1 MGNNNQKPRAH
12 ALDALRGYAIITMV
26 LSAMEAFSVLPR
38 WMYHAQ
44 VPPPDHVFDPT
55 IYGITWVDIIFP
67 FFLFSMGAAIP
78 LSLGRQHAKGES
90 IMKLTWKTVQRWVK
104 LTFFA
109 IFIIHA
115 FPFML
120 GYEQEWMRYA
130 MPIFFFILLCLM
142 FMPNP
147 FGLSPY
153 KARAITWSAYLVAVG
168 FMLLQPYAGGAPFRL
183 TDSDCIMLIL
193 ANVSLT
199 GSIIYLLTIG
209 HPLRRRALLP
219 FLVALV
225 MAAHTANSWPALLIH
240 TSWLPWLYLPAYQ
253 EYLLIII
260 PGTVAGEWIAQWL
273 EKMKANDTS
282 EGLVESV
289 QKKNEAVLEN
299 VNPLKGGGEAVL
311 ENGNPLKGGR
321 GAVLENGNKVK
332 NDEKA
337 VLENV
342 NPLKGGRGAV
352 LENGNGVKNDE
363 KVVLENG
370 NPLKGGGG
378 AVLENE
384 NKVRTRSE
392 EMKDKE
398 NSLALPVAFLSLA
411 LIVVNVVLLFGRHL
425 VANLV
430 ATMVLTALTAWLLR
444 SRREAGTTGVEA
456 AKQRSASKD
465 ASSQNAAKQEVS
477 NREASSQEAAER
489 EVSNREASSQE
500 AAKQEV
506 SSREASSQEASKQE
520 VYNHRSSS
528 ITASPTLHFWQRLSS
543 AGAYLLLLG
552 LCLESY
558 EGGIRKDDVTLSYLF
573 VTCGLAFYALLLLTV
588 VCDHWHVRW
597 LCAPL
602 EMVGKNPMV
611 AYVSASMVIIP
622 VLILTHI
629 YPYIDALSSQPLTG
643 FLKGVLLTTLCMALT
658 AWFTH
663 KRWFWKT

>member
-120 GYEQEWMRYA
+120 GYEQEWMCYA

-199 GSIIYLLTIG
+199 GSIIYLLTNG
-209 HPLRRRALLP
+209 HPLRRLALLP
-219 FLVALV
+219 FLVALF

-273 EKMKANDTS
+273 EKMKTNDTS
-282 EGLVESV
+282 KGLVDNY
-289 QKKNEAVLEN
+289 QKKNEAVLD
-299 VNPLKGGGEAVL
+299 
-311 ENGNPLKGGR
+311 NGNPLKGGR

-337 VLENV
+337 VLENG
-342 NPLKGGRGAV
+342 NPLKGVRGAV

-363 KVVLENG
+363 K
-370 NPLKGGGG
+370 

-392 EMKDKE
+392 EMKEKE
-398 NSLALPVAFLSLA
+398 NALALPVALLSLA

-456 AKQRSASKD
+456 AKQRAASRD
-465 ASSQNAAKQEVS
+465 ASSQNAAK
-477 NREASSQEAAER
+477 R
-489 EVSNREASSQE
+489 EVSNRDASSQE

-506 SSREASSQEASKQE
+506 
-520 VYNHRSSS
+520 YNQKCSS
-528 ITASPTLHFWQRLSS
+528 IQASPTLHFWQRLSS

-611 AYVSASMVIIP
+611 AYVSSSMVIIP
-622 VLILTHI
+622 VLILTQL

-643 FLKGVLLTTLCMALT
+643 FLKGVLLTALCMALT

>member
-209 HPLRRRALLP
+209 HPLRRLALLP
-219 FLVALV
+219 FLVALF
-225 MAAHTANSWPALLIH
+225 MAAHTANSWPAQLIH

-273 EKMKANDTS
+273 DKMKANDTS
-282 EGLVESV
+282 KGLVDNY
-289 QKKNEAVLEN
+289 QKKNEAVLES
-299 VNPLKGGGEAVL
+299 
-311 ENGNPLKGGR
+311 
-321 GAVLENGNKVK
+321 GNKVK
-332 NDEKA
+332 NDEKV
-337 VLENV
+337 VLENG
-342 NPLKGGRGAV
+342 NPLNGGRGAV

-363 KVVLENG
+363 KVVLEN
-370 NPLKGGGG
+370 
-378 AVLENE
+378 E

-392 EMKDKE
+392 EMKGKE
-398 NSLALPVAFLSLA
+398 NALALPVALLSLA

-456 AKQRSASKD
+456 AKQ
-465 ASSQNAAKQEVS
+465 ETS
-477 NREASSQEAAER
+477 NQ
-489 EVSNREASSQE
+489 
-500 AAKQEV
+500 
-506 SSREASSQEASKQE
+506 
-520 VYNHRSSS
+520 RSSS
-528 ITASPTLHFWQRLSS
+528 APASPTLHFWQRLSS

-622 VLILTHI
+622 VLILTQL

-643 FLKGVLLTTLCMALT
+643 FLKGVLLTALCMALT

>member
-153 KARAITWSAYLVAVG
+153 KARAITWSAYLIAVG

-209 HPLRRRALLP
+209 HPLRRLALLP
-219 FLVALV
+219 FLVALF

-282 EGLVESV
+282 KGLVDNY
-289 QKKNEAVLEN
+289 QKKN
-299 VNPLKGGGEAVL
+299 GAVL

-321 GAVLENGNKVK
+321 E
-332 NDEKA
+332 
-337 VLENV
+337 
-342 NPLKGGRGAV
+342 AV

-363 KVVLENG
+363 K
-370 NPLKGGGG
+370 

-398 NSLALPVAFLSLA
+398 NALALPVALLSLA
-411 LIVVNVVLLFGRHL
+411 LIVTNVVLLFGRHL
-425 VANLV
+425 VANLI
-430 ATMVLTALTAWLLR
+430 ATIVLTALTAWLLR
-444 SRREAGTTGVEA
+444 SRREAGSTGVEA
-456 AKQRSASKD
+456 ARQRAALKE

-477 NREASSQEAAER
+477 NRETSSQG
-489 EVSNREASSQE
+489 

-506 SSREASSQEASKQE
+506 SNQK
-520 VYNHRSSS
+520 SSS
-528 ITASPTLHFWQRLSS
+528 TQASPTLHFWQRLSS

-573 VTCGLAFYALLLLTV
+573 VTCGLAYYALLLLTV

-622 VLILTHI
+622 VLILTQL

-643 FLKGVLLTTLCMALT
+643 FLKGVLLTALCMALT

>member
-209 HPLRRRALLP
+209 HPLRRLALLP
-219 FLVALV
+219 FLVALF

-282 EGLVESV
+282 KGLVESY
-289 QKKNEAVLEN
+289 QKKNE
-299 VNPLKGGGEAVL
+299 
-311 ENGNPLKGGR
+311 
-321 GAVLENGNKVK
+321 AVLENGNKVK

-337 VLENV
+337 VLEKG
-342 NPLKGGRGAV
+342 NPLKGGREAV
-352 LENGNGVKNDE
+352 LENG
-363 KVVLENG
+363 
-370 NPLKGGGG
+370 
-378 AVLENE
+378 

-392 EMKDKE
+392 EMKEKE
-398 NSLALPVAFLSLA
+398 NALALPVALLSLA

-430 ATMVLTALTAWLLR
+430 ATMVLTVLTAWLLR

-456 AKQRSASKD
+456 AKQRAASRD
-465 ASSQNAAKQEVS
+465 
-477 NREASSQEAAER
+477 
-489 EVSNREASSQE
+489 ASSQE

-506 SSREASSQEASKQE
+506 
-520 VYNHRSSS
+520 YNQKSSS
-528 ITASPTLHFWQRLSS
+528 APASPTLHFWQRLSS

-643 FLKGVLLTTLCMALT
+643 FLKGVLLTALCMALT

>member
-209 HPLRRRALLP
+209 HHLRRLALLP
-219 FLVALV
+219 FLVALF
-225 MAAHTANSWPALLIH
+225 MAAHTANSWPTLLIH

-273 EKMKANDTS
+273 EKMKANDMS
-282 EGLVESV
+282 KGLVDNY
-289 QKKNEAVLEN
+289 QKKN
-299 VNPLKGGGEAVL
+299 EAVL

-337 VLENV
+337 VLEN
-342 NPLKGGRGAV
+342 
-352 LENGNGVKNDE
+352 ENM
-363 KVVLENG
+363 
-370 NPLKGGGG
+370 
-378 AVLENE
+378 
-384 NKVRTRSE
+384 VRTRSE

-398 NSLALPVAFLSLA
+398 NALALPVALLSLA

-430 ATMVLTALTAWLLR
+430 ATMVLTALTALLLR
-444 SRREAGTTGVEA
+444 SRREAGTTDVEA
-456 AKQRSASKD
+456 AKQRAASKD
-465 ASSQNAAKQEVS
+465 
-477 NREASSQEAAER
+477 
-489 EVSNREASSQE
+489 ASSQE

-506 SSREASSQEASKQE
+506 
-520 VYNHRSSS
+520 YNQKSSS
-528 ITASPTLHFWQRLSS
+528 APVSPTLHFWQRLSS

-597 LCAPL
+597 LCTPL

-611 AYVSASMVIIP
+611 AYVSSSMVIIP
-622 VLILTHI
+622 VLILTQL

-643 FLKGVLLTTLCMALT
+643 FLKGVLLTALCMALT

>member
-209 HPLRRRALLP
+209 HPLRRLALLP
-219 FLVALV
+219 FLVALF

-282 EGLVESV
+282 KGLVDNY

-299 VNPLKGGGEAVL
+299 VNL
-311 ENGNPLKGGR
+311 
-321 GAVLENGNKVK
+321 
-332 NDEKA
+332 
-337 VLENV
+337 
-342 NPLKGGRGAV
+342 LKGGRGAV

-363 KVVLENG
+363 K
-370 NPLKGGGG
+370 

-392 EMKDKE
+392 EMKEKE
-398 NSLALPVAFLSLA
+398 NALALPVALLSLA

-456 AKQRSASKD
+456 AKQ
-465 ASSQNAAKQEVS
+465 ETS
-477 NREASSQEAAER
+477 NQ
-489 EVSNREASSQE
+489 
-500 AAKQEV
+500 K
-506 SSREASSQEASKQE
+506 
-520 VYNHRSSS
+520 SSS
-528 ITASPTLHFWQRLSS
+528 TPASPTLHFWQRLSS

-622 VLILTHI
+622 VLILTQL
-629 YPYIDALSSQPLTG
+629 YPYIDALSSEPLTG
-643 FLKGVLLTTLCMALT
+643 FLKGVLLTALCMALT

>member
-209 HPLRRRALLP
+209 HPLRRLALLP
-219 FLVALV
+219 FLVALF

-273 EKMKANDTS
+273 ETMKANDKS
-282 EGLVESV
+282 KGLVDNY
-289 QKKNEAVLEN
+289 QKKS
-299 VNPLKGGGEAVL
+299 EAVL

-321 GAVLENGNKVK
+321 GAVLENGN
-332 NDEKA
+332 
-337 VLENV
+337 
-342 NPLKGGRGAV
+342 GA
-352 LENGNGVKNDE
+352 KNDE
-363 KVVLENG
+363 KV
-370 NPLKGGGG
+370 
-378 AVLENE
+378 VLENE

-398 NSLALPVAFLSLA
+398 NALALPVALLSLA

-444 SRREAGTTGVEA
+444 SRRKAGTTGVEA
-456 AKQRSASKD
+456 AKQRAASKD

-477 NREASSQEAAER
+477 NREASSQEAA
-489 EVSNREASSQE
+489 
-500 AAKQEV
+500 
-506 SSREASSQEASKQE
+506 KQE
-520 VYNHRSSS
+520 VYNQKSSS
-528 ITASPTLHFWQRLSS
+528 IQASPTLHFWQRLSS

-622 VLILTHI
+622 VLILTQL
-629 YPYIDALSSQPLTG
+629 YPYIDALSSEPLTG
-643 FLKGVLLTTLCMALT
+643 FLKGVLLTALCMALT

>member
-209 HPLRRRALLP
+209 HPLRRLALLP
-219 FLVALV
+219 FLIALF

-282 EGLVESV
+282 KGLVDNY
-289 QKKNEAVLEN
+289 QKKN
-299 VNPLKGGGEAVL
+299 GAVL

-321 GAVLENGNKVK
+321 E
-332 NDEKA
+332 
-337 VLENV
+337 
-342 NPLKGGRGAV
+342 AV

-363 KVVLENG
+363 K
-370 NPLKGGGG
+370 

-392 EMKDKE
+392 EMKEKE
-398 NSLALPVAFLSLA
+398 NALALPVALLSLA

-444 SRREAGTTGVEA
+444 SRRKAGTTGVEA
-456 AKQRSASKD
+456 AKQRAASRD
-465 ASSQNAAKQEVS
+465 ASSQNAAK
-477 NREASSQEAAER
+477 R

-506 SSREASSQEASKQE
+506 
-520 VYNHRSSS
+520 YNQKCSS
-528 ITASPTLHFWQRLSS
+528 IQASPTLHFWQRLSS

-602 EMVGKNPMV
+602 EMVGKSPMV

-622 VLILTHI
+622 VLILTQL
-629 YPYIDALSSQPLTG
+629 YPYIDALSSEPLTG
-643 FLKGVLLTTLCMALT
+643 FLKGVLLTALCMALT

>member
-183 TDSDCIMLIL
+183 ADSDCIMLIL

-209 HPLRRRALLP
+209 HPLRRLALLP
-219 FLVALV
+219 FLIALF
-225 MAAHTANSWPALLIH
+225 MAAHTANSWPAQLIH

-273 EKMKANDTS
+273 EKMKAKDTGK
-282 EGLVESV
+282 GLVENY
-289 QKKNEAVLEN
+289 QINEAV
-299 VNPLKGGGEAVL
+299 P
-311 ENGNPLKGGR
+311 ENGNQLKGGR
-321 GAVLENGNKVK
+321 E
-332 NDEKA
+332 
-337 VLENV
+337 
-342 NPLKGGRGAV
+342 AV
-352 LENGNGVKNDE
+352 LENGNGVKDVE
-363 KVVLENG
+363 KVVLENEIKDEEQEVLE
-370 NPLKGGGG
+370 NKEEKKGGRE

-384 NKVRTRSE
+384 NKVRTKSE
-392 EMKDKE
+392 EMKEKE
-398 NSLALPVAFLSLA
+398 NALALPVALLSLA
-411 LIVVNVVLLFGRHL
+411 LIVTNVVLLFGRHL
-425 VANLV
+425 VANLI
-430 ATMVLTALTAWLLR
+430 ATIVLTALTAWLLR
-444 SRREAGTTGVEA
+444 SRREAGSTSVEA
-456 AKQRSASKD
+456 ARQRAVLK
-465 ASSQNAAKQEVS
+465 
-477 NREASSQEAAER
+477 EASSQGAAKQ

-506 SSREASSQEASKQE
+506 SNREASSQGAAKQEVSNREASSQEAAKQE
-520 VYNHRSSS
+520 VSNQKSSS
-528 ITASPTLHFWQRLSS
+528 SPASPTLHFWQRLSS

-552 LCLESY
+552 LCLEAY

-629 YPYIDALSSQPLTG
+629 YPYIDALSSEPLTG
-643 FLKGVLLTTLCMALT
+643 FLKGVLLTALCMALT

>member
-183 TDSDCIMLIL
+183 ADSDCIMLIL

-209 HPLRRRALLP
+209 HPLRRLALLP
-219 FLVALV
+219 FLIALF
-225 MAAHTANSWPALLIH
+225 MAAHTANSWPAQLIH

-273 EKMKANDTS
+273 EKMKVKDT
-282 EGLVESV
+282 GKDLVENY
-289 QKKNEAVLEN
+289 QINEE
-299 VNPLKGGGEAVL
+299 VL

-321 GAVLENGNKVK
+321 EAVPENGK
-332 NDEKA
+332 
-337 VLENV
+337 
-342 NPLKGGRGAV
+342 
-352 LENGNGVKNDE
+352 GVKNDE
-363 KVVLENG
+363 K
-370 NPLKGGGG
+370 

-392 EMKDKE
+392 EMKEKE
-398 NSLALPVAFLSLA
+398 NALALPVALLSLA

-456 AKQRSASKD
+456 AKQ
-465 ASSQNAAKQEVS
+465 ETS
-477 NREASSQEAAER
+477 NQ
-489 EVSNREASSQE
+489 
-500 AAKQEV
+500 K
-506 SSREASSQEASKQE
+506 
-520 VYNHRSSS
+520 SSS
-528 ITASPTLHFWQRLSS
+528 TPASPTLHFWQRLSS

-611 AYVSASMVIIP
+611 AYVSSSMVIIP
-622 VLILTHI
+622 VLILTQL

-643 FLKGVLLTTLCMALT
+643 FLKGVLLTALCMALT

>member
-1 MGNNNQKPRAH
+1 MGNKNQKPRAH

-120 GYEQEWMRYA
+120 GYEQEWMCYA

-209 HPLRRRALLP
+209 HPLRRLALLP
-219 FLVALV
+219 FLVALF

-282 EGLVESV
+282 KGLVDNY
-289 QKKNEAVLEN
+289 QKKN
-299 VNPLKGGGEAVL
+299 EAVL

-321 GAVLENGNKVK
+321 EAVLENGNKVK

-337 VLENV
+337 VLEN
-342 NPLKGGRGAV
+342 
-352 LENGNGVKNDE
+352 
-363 KVVLENG
+363 
-370 NPLKGGGG
+370 
-378 AVLENE
+378 E

-392 EMKDKE
+392 EMKEKE
-398 NSLALPVAFLSLA
+398 NALALPVALLSLA

-444 SRREAGTTGVEA
+444 SRRKAGTTGVEA
-456 AKQRSASKD
+456 AKQRAASRD
-465 ASSQNAAKQEVS
+465 ASSQNAAK
-477 NREASSQEAAER
+477 R

-506 SSREASSQEASKQE
+506 
-520 VYNHRSSS
+520 YNQKCSS
-528 ITASPTLHFWQRLSS
+528 IQASPTLHFWQRLSS

-629 YPYIDALSSQPLTG
+629 YPYIDALSSEPLTG
-643 FLKGVLLTTLCMALT
+643 FLKGVLLTALCMALT

>member
-209 HPLRRRALLP
+209 HPLRRLALLP
-219 FLVALV
+219 FLIALF
-225 MAAHTANSWPALLIH
+225 MAAHTANSWPAQLIH

-273 EKMKANDTS
+273 EKMKAKDTGK
-282 EGLVESV
+282 GLVENY
-289 QKKNEAVLEN
+289 QINEAV
-299 VNPLKGGGEAVL
+299 P
-311 ENGNPLKGGR
+311 ENGNQLKGGR
-321 GAVLENGNKVK
+321 EAVLENGNKV
-332 NDEKA
+332 
-337 VLENV
+337 
-342 NPLKGGRGAV
+342 
-352 LENGNGVKNDE
+352 
-363 KVVLENG
+363 
-370 NPLKGGGG
+370 
-378 AVLENE
+378 
-384 NKVRTRSE
+384 RTRSE
-392 EMKDKE
+392 EVKDKE
-398 NSLALPVAFLSLA
+398 NALALPVALLSLA
-411 LIVVNVVLLFGRHL
+411 LIVTNVVLLFGRHL
-425 VANLV
+425 VANLI
-430 ATMVLTALTAWLLR
+430 ATIVLTALTAWLLR
-444 SRREAGTTGVEA
+444 SRREAGSTGVEA
-456 AKQRSASKD
+456 AKQRAASKE
-465 ASSQNAAKQEVS
+465 ASSQGAAKQEGSNREASSQEAAKQEVS
-477 NREASSQEAAER
+477 NREASSQEAAKQR
-489 EVSNREASSQE
+489 ISNREASSQE
-500 AAKQEV
+500 AAEQEV
-506 SSREASSQEASKQE
+506 SNQK
-520 VYNHRSSS
+520 SSS
-528 ITASPTLHFWQRLSS
+528 SPASPTLHFWQRLSS

-622 VLILTHI
+622 VLILTQL

-643 FLKGVLLTTLCMALT
+643 FLKGVLLTALCMALT

>member
-153 KARAITWSAYLVAVG
+153 KARTITWSAYLVAVG

-209 HPLRRRALLP
+209 HHLRRLALLP
-219 FLVALV
+219 FLVALF
-225 MAAHTANSWPALLIH
+225 MAAHTANSWPAQLIH

-282 EGLVESV
+282 KGLVDNY

-299 VNPLKGGGEAVL
+299 
-311 ENGNPLKGGR
+311 GNPLNGGR
-321 GAVLENGNKVK
+321 GAVLEN
-332 NDEKA
+332 E
-337 VLENV
+337 
-342 NPLKGGRGAV
+342 
-352 LENGNGVKNDE
+352 NGVKNDE
-363 KVVLENG
+363 KV
-370 NPLKGGGG
+370 
-378 AVLENE
+378 VLENE

-392 EMKDKE
+392 EMKEKE
-398 NSLALPVAFLSLA
+398 NALALPVALLSSA

-444 SRREAGTTGVEA
+444 SRRKAGTIGVEA
-456 AKQRSASKD
+456 AKQRAALKD

-477 NREASSQEAAER
+477 NQ
-489 EVSNREASSQE
+489 
-500 AAKQEV
+500 
-506 SSREASSQEASKQE
+506 
-520 VYNHRSSS
+520 RSSS
-528 ITASPTLHFWQRLSS
+528 IPASPTFHFWQRLSS

-643 FLKGVLLTTLCMALT
+643 FLKGVLLTALCMALT

>member
-209 HPLRRRALLP
+209 HPLRRLALLP
-219 FLVALV
+219 FLIALF

-282 EGLVESV
+282 KGLVDNY
-289 QKKNEAVLEN
+289 QKKN
-299 VNPLKGGGEAVL
+299 EAVL

-321 GAVLENGNKVK
+321 E
-332 NDEKA
+332 
-337 VLENV
+337 
-342 NPLKGGRGAV
+342 AV

-363 KVVLENG
+363 K
-370 NPLKGGGG
+370 

-392 EMKDKE
+392 EVKDKE
-398 NSLALPVAFLSLA
+398 NALAFPVALLSLA
-411 LIVVNVVLLFGRHL
+411 LIVTNVVLLFGRHL
-425 VANLV
+425 VANLI
-430 ATMVLTALTAWLLR
+430 ATIVLTALTAWLLR
-444 SRREAGTTGVEA
+444 SRREAGSTGVEA
-456 AKQRSASKD
+456 ARQRAVLKE
-465 ASSQNAAKQEVS
+465 ASSQNAAKQEAS
-477 NREASSQEAAER
+477 NREASSQG
-489 EVSNREASSQE
+489 

-506 SSREASSQEASKQE
+506 SNQK
-520 VYNHRSSS
+520 SSS
-528 ITASPTLHFWQRLSS
+528 TQASPTLHFWQRLSS

-622 VLILTHI
+622 VLILTQL

-643 FLKGVLLTTLCMALT
+643 FLKGVLLTALCMALT

>member
-209 HPLRRRALLP
+209 HPLRRLALLP
-219 FLVALV
+219 FLVALF

-253 EYLLIII
+253 VYLLIII

-282 EGLVESV
+282 KGLVESY

-299 VNPLKGGGEAVL
+299 G
-311 ENGNPLKGGR
+311 
-321 GAVLENGNKVK
+321 
-332 NDEKA
+332 
-337 VLENV
+337 

-363 KVVLENG
+363 KVVLEN
-370 NPLKGGGG
+370 
-378 AVLENE
+378 E

-392 EMKDKE
+392 EMKEKE
-398 NSLALPVAFLSLA
+398 NALALPVALLSLA

-477 NREASSQEAAER
+477 S
-489 EVSNREASSQE
+489 REASSQE

-622 VLILTHI
+622 VLILTQL

>member
-209 HPLRRRALLP
+209 HPLRRLALLP
-219 FLVALV
+219 FLVALF

-273 EKMKANDTS
+273 EKLKANDTS
-282 EGLVESV
+282 EGLVESY
-289 QKKNEAVLEN
+289 QKKNE
-299 VNPLKGGGEAVL
+299 
-311 ENGNPLKGGR
+311 
-321 GAVLENGNKVK
+321 
-332 NDEKA
+332 A

-363 KVVLENG
+363 KVVLEN
-370 NPLKGGGG
+370 
-378 AVLENE
+378 E

-398 NSLALPVAFLSLA
+398 NALALPVALLSLA
-411 LIVVNVVLLFGRHL
+411 LIIVNVVLLFGRHL

-456 AKQRSASKD
+456 AKQRAASRD
-465 ASSQNAAKQEVS
+465 ASSQNAAKHEVS

-489 EVSNREASSQE
+489 EVYSREASSQE

-506 SSREASSQEASKQE
+506 
-520 VYNHRSSS
+520 YNQKCSS
-528 ITASPTLHFWQRLSS
+528 IPASPTLHFWQRLSS

-643 FLKGVLLTTLCMALT
+643 FLKGVLLTALCMALT

>member
-120 GYEQEWMRYA
+120 GYEQEWMRFA

-209 HPLRRRALLP
+209 HPLRRLALLP
-219 FLVALV
+219 FLVALF

-282 EGLVESV
+282 KGLVESY
-289 QKKNEAVLEN
+289 QKKS
-299 VNPLKGGGEAVL
+299 EAVL
-311 ENGNPLKGGR
+311 ENGNPLNGGR
-321 GAVLENGNKVK
+321 E
-332 NDEKA
+332 
-337 VLENV
+337 
-342 NPLKGGRGAV
+342 AV

-363 KVVLENG
+363 K
-370 NPLKGGGG
+370 

-392 EMKDKE
+392 EMKEKE
-398 NSLALPVAFLSLA
+398 NALALPVALLSLA

-444 SRREAGTTGVEA
+444 SRRKAGTTGVEA
-456 AKQRSASKD
+456 AKQD
-465 ASSQNAAKQEVS
+465 TS
-477 NREASSQEAAER
+477 NQ
-489 EVSNREASSQE
+489 
-500 AAKQEV
+500 
-506 SSREASSQEASKQE
+506 
-520 VYNHRSSS
+520 RSSS
-528 ITASPTLHFWQRLSS
+528 TPASPTLHFWQRLSS

-629 YPYIDALSSQPLTG
+629 YPYIDALSSEPLTG
-643 FLKGVLLTTLCMALT
+643 FLKGVLLTALCMALT

>member
-209 HPLRRRALLP
+209 HPLRRLALLP
-219 FLVALV
+219 FLVALF

-253 EYLLIII
+253 VYLLIII

-282 EGLVESV
+282 EGLVESY

-299 VNPLKGGGEAVL
+299 VNPLKSR
-311 ENGNPLKGGR
+311 R

-342 NPLKGGRGAV
+342 NPLKGGR
-352 LENGNGVKNDE
+352 E
-363 KVVLENG
+363 
-370 NPLKGGGG
+370 

-398 NSLALPVAFLSLA
+398 NTLALPVALLSLA
-411 LIVVNVVLLFGRHL
+411 LIIVNVVLLFGRHL

-477 NREASSQEAAER
+477 NREASSQEAA
-489 EVSNREASSQE
+489 
-500 AAKQEV
+500 KQEV

-520 VYNHRSSS
+520 VYNREASLQEAAKQEVYNQKCSS
-528 ITASPTLHFWQRLSS
+528 IPASPTLHFWQRLSS

-573 VTCGLAFYALLLLTV
+573 VTCGLAFYALLLLTI

-643 FLKGVLLTTLCMALT
+643 FLKGVLLTALCMALT

>member
-209 HPLRRRALLP
+209 HPLRRLALLP
-219 FLVALV
+219 FLVALF

-253 EYLLIII
+253 VYLLIII

-282 EGLVESV
+282 KGLVESY

-299 VNPLKGGGEAVL
+299 G
-311 ENGNPLKGGR
+311 
-321 GAVLENGNKVK
+321 
-332 NDEKA
+332 
-337 VLENV
+337 

-363 KVVLENG
+363 KVVLED
-370 NPLKGGGG
+370 
-378 AVLENE
+378 E

-392 EMKDKE
+392 EMKEKE
-398 NSLALPVAFLSLA
+398 NALALPVALLSLA
-411 LIVVNVVLLFGRHL
+411 LIIVNVVLLFGRHL

-477 NREASSQEAAER
+477 NREASSQEAA
-489 EVSNREASSQE
+489 
-500 AAKQEV
+500 KQEV
-506 SSREASSQEASKQE
+506 SSREASLQEASKQE

-622 VLILTHI
+622 VLILTQL

-643 FLKGVLLTTLCMALT
+643 FLKGVLLTALCMALT

>member
-90 IMKLTWKTVQRWVK
+90 ITKLTWKTVQRWVK

-130 MPIFFFILLCLM
+130 MPISFFILLCLM

-209 HPLRRRALLP
+209 HPLRRLALLP
-219 FLVALV
+219 FLIALF
-225 MAAHTANSWPALLIH
+225 MAAHTANSWPAQLIH

-273 EKMKANDTS
+273 EKMKVKDT
-282 EGLVESV
+282 GKDLVDNY
-289 QKKNEAVLEN
+289 QKKSE
-299 VNPLKGGGEAVL
+299 
-311 ENGNPLKGGR
+311 
-321 GAVLENGNKVK
+321 
-332 NDEKA
+332 A

-363 KVVLENG
+363 KVVLEN
-370 NPLKGGGG
+370 
-378 AVLENE
+378 E

-398 NSLALPVAFLSLA
+398 NALALPVALLSLA

-425 VANLV
+425 VANLI
-430 ATMVLTALTAWLLR
+430 ATIVLTALTAWLLR
-444 SRREAGTTGVEA
+444 SRREAGSTGVEA
-456 AKQRSASKD
+456 ARQRAALKE

-477 NREASSQEAAER
+477 NREASSQG
-489 EVSNREASSQE
+489 

-506 SSREASSQEASKQE
+506 SNQK
-520 VYNHRSSS
+520 SSS
-528 ITASPTLHFWQRLSS
+528 TQASPTLHFWQRLSS

-622 VLILTHI
+622 VLILTQL
-629 YPYIDALSSQPLTG
+629 YPYIDALSSEPLTG
-643 FLKGVLLTTLCMALT
+643 FLKGVLLTALCMALT

>member
-90 IMKLTWKTVQRWVK
+90 IMKLTWKTVQRWVR

-209 HPLRRRALLP
+209 HPLRRLALLP
-219 FLVALV
+219 FLVALF

-282 EGLVESV
+282 KGLVESY
-289 QKKNEAVLEN
+289 QKKNE
-299 VNPLKGGGEAVL
+299 
-311 ENGNPLKGGR
+311 
-321 GAVLENGNKVK
+321 
-332 NDEKA
+332 A

-398 NSLALPVAFLSLA
+398 NALALPVAFLSLA

-465 ASSQNAAKQEVS
+465 ASSQNAAKQEV
-477 NREASSQEAAER
+477 
-489 EVSNREASSQE
+489 
-500 AAKQEV
+500 
-506 SSREASSQEASKQE
+506 
-520 VYNHRSSS
+520 YNQKCSS
-528 ITASPTLHFWQRLSS
+528 IPASPTLHFWQRLSS

>member
-209 HPLRRRALLP
+209 HPLRRLALLP
-219 FLVALV
+219 FLVALF

-273 EKMKANDTS
+273 ETMKANDTS
-282 EGLVESV
+282 KGLVDNY
-289 QKKNEAVLEN
+289 QKKNEAVLES
-299 VNPLKGGGEAVL
+299 
-311 ENGNPLKGGR
+311 GNS
-321 GAVLENGNKVK
+321 
-332 NDEKA
+332 
-337 VLENV
+337 
-342 NPLKGGRGAV
+342 LKGGRGAV

-363 KVVLENG
+363 KVVLED
-370 NPLKGGGG
+370 
-378 AVLENE
+378 E

-392 EMKDKE
+392 EMKEKE
-398 NSLALPVAFLSLA
+398 NALALPVALLSLA

-456 AKQRSASKD
+456 AKQRAASRD

-489 EVSNREASSQE
+489 EVSSREASSQE

-506 SSREASSQEASKQE
+506 SSREASSQE

-643 FLKGVLLTTLCMALT
+643 FLKGVLLTALCMALT

>member
-209 HPLRRRALLP
+209 HPLRRLALLP
-219 FLVALV
+219 FLVALF

-240 TSWLPWLYLPAYQ
+240 TSWLPWLYLPVYQ

-282 EGLVESV
+282 KGLVDNY
-289 QKKNEAVLEN
+289 QKKN
-299 VNPLKGGGEAVL
+299 EAVL
-311 ENGNPLKGGR
+311 ENGNPLKSSR
-321 GAVLENGNKVK
+321 GAVLENGNGVK
-332 NDEKA
+332 NDEKV

-363 KVVLENG
+363 KVVLEN
-370 NPLKGGGG
+370 
-378 AVLENE
+378 E

-398 NSLALPVAFLSLA
+398 NALALPVALLSLA
-411 LIVVNVVLLFGRHL
+411 LIIVNVVLLFGRHL

-456 AKQRSASKD
+456 AKQRAASKD

-489 EVSNREASSQE
+489 EVSSREASSQE

-506 SSREASSQEASKQE
+506 
-520 VYNHRSSS
+520 YNQKCSS
-528 ITASPTLHFWQRLSS
+528 IPASPTLHFWQRLSS

-643 FLKGVLLTTLCMALT
+643 FLKGVLLTALCMALT

>member
-209 HPLRRRALLP
+209 HPLRRLALLP
-219 FLVALV
+219 FLVALF

-282 EGLVESV
+282 KGLVDNY
-289 QKKNEAVLEN
+289 QKKNE
-299 VNPLKGGGEAVL
+299 
-311 ENGNPLKGGR
+311 
-321 GAVLENGNKVK
+321 
-332 NDEKA
+332 A

-363 KVVLENG
+363 KVVLEN
-370 NPLKGGGG
+370 
-378 AVLENE
+378 E

-392 EMKDKE
+392 EMKEKE
-398 NSLALPVAFLSLA
+398 NALALPVALLSLA
-411 LIVVNVVLLFGRHL
+411 LIIVNVVLLFGRHL

-456 AKQRSASKD
+456 AKQRAASRD
-465 ASSQNAAKQEVS
+465 ASSQN
-477 NREASSQEAAER
+477 
-489 EVSNREASSQE
+489 

-506 SSREASSQEASKQE
+506 SSREASSQEAAKQEVYNREASSQEAAKQE

-643 FLKGVLLTTLCMALT
+643 FLKGVLLTALCMALT

>member
-55 IYGITWVDIIFP
+55 IYGITWVDVIFP

-153 KARAITWSAYLVAVG
+153 KARAITWSAYIVAVG

-209 HPLRRRALLP
+209 HPLRRLALLP
-219 FLVALV
+219 FLVALF

-282 EGLVESV
+282 EGLVESY
-289 QKKNEAVLEN
+289 QKKN
-299 VNPLKGGGEAVL
+299 EAVL
-311 ENGNPLKGGR
+311 ENGNPLKSSR

-332 NDEKA
+332 NDEKV
-337 VLENV
+337 VLENG

-363 KVVLENG
+363 KVVLEN
-370 NPLKGGGG
+370 
-378 AVLENE
+378 E

-398 NSLALPVAFLSLA
+398 NALALPVAFLSLA

-456 AKQRSASKD
+456 AKQRAASKD

-506 SSREASSQEASKQE
+506 SSREASSQE
-520 VYNHRSSS
+520 VYNQKTSS
-528 ITASPTLHFWQRLSS
+528 IPASPTLHFWQRLSS

-552 LCLESY
+552 LCLESF

-643 FLKGVLLTTLCMALT
+643 FLKGVLLTALCMALT

>member
-209 HPLRRRALLP
+209 HPLRRLALLP
-219 FLVALV
+219 FLVALF

-253 EYLLIII
+253 VYLLIII

-282 EGLVESV
+282 KGLVDNY

-299 VNPLKGGGEAVL
+299 G
-311 ENGNPLKGGR
+311 
-321 GAVLENGNKVK
+321 
-332 NDEKA
+332 
-337 VLENV
+337 

-363 KVVLENG
+363 KVVLEN
-370 NPLKGGGG
+370 
-378 AVLENE
+378 E

-398 NSLALPVAFLSLA
+398 NALALPVAFLSLA

-477 NREASSQEAAER
+477 NREASSQEAAKQEVSSR
-489 EVSNREASSQE
+489 EASLQEASKQEVSNREASSQE

-506 SSREASSQEASKQE
+506 YNREASSQEAAKQE
-520 VYNHRSSS
+520 VYNQKCSS
-528 ITASPTLHFWQRLSS
+528 IPASPTLHFWQRLSS

-622 VLILTHI
+622 VLILTQL

>member
-209 HPLRRRALLP
+209 HPLRRMALLP
-219 FLVALV
+219 FLVALF

-253 EYLLIII
+253 VYLLIII

-282 EGLVESV
+282 KGLVDNY
-289 QKKNEAVLEN
+289 QKKS
-299 VNPLKGGGEAVL
+299 EAVL
-311 ENGNPLKGGR
+311 ENGNLLKGGR
-321 GAVLENGNKVK
+321 E
-332 NDEKA
+332 
-337 VLENV
+337 
-342 NPLKGGRGAV
+342 AV

-363 KVVLENG
+363 KVVLED
-370 NPLKGGGG
+370 
-378 AVLENE
+378 E

-392 EMKDKE
+392 EMKEKE
-398 NSLALPVAFLSLA
+398 NALALPVALLSLA

-456 AKQRSASKD
+456 AKQRAASRD

-489 EVSNREASSQE
+489 EVSSREASSQE

-506 SSREASSQEASKQE
+506 
-520 VYNHRSSS
+520 YNQKTSS
-528 ITASPTLHFWQRLSS
+528 IPASPTLHFWQRLSS

-622 VLILTHI
+622 VLILTQL

>member
-183 TDSDCIMLIL
+183 IDSDCIMLIL

-209 HPLRRRALLP
+209 HPLRRLALLP
-219 FLVALV
+219 FLVALF

-282 EGLVESV
+282 KGLVDNY
-289 QKKNEAVLEN
+289 QKKS
-299 VNPLKGGGEAVL
+299 EAVL
-311 ENGNPLKGGR
+311 ENGNL
-321 GAVLENGNKVK
+321 
-332 NDEKA
+332 
-337 VLENV
+337 
-342 NPLKGGRGAV
+342 LKGGRGAV

-363 KVVLENG
+363 KVVLED
-370 NPLKGGGG
+370 
-378 AVLENE
+378 E

-392 EMKDKE
+392 EMKEKE
-398 NSLALPVAFLSLA
+398 NALALPVALLSLA

-456 AKQRSASKD
+456 AKQRATLKD
-465 ASSQNAAKQEVS
+465 ASSQNAAK
-477 NREASSQEAAER
+477 R
-489 EVSNREASSQE
+489 EVYNREASSQE

-506 SSREASSQEASKQE
+506 SNREASSQEASKQE

-643 FLKGVLLTTLCMALT
+643 FLKGVLLTALCMALT

>member
-153 KARAITWSAYLVAVG
+153 KARTITWSAYLVAVG

-209 HPLRRRALLP
+209 HPLRRLALLP
-219 FLVALV
+219 FLVALF
-225 MAAHTANSWPALLIH
+225 MAAHTANSWPAQLIH

-282 EGLVESV
+282 KGLVDNY
-289 QKKNEAVLEN
+289 QKKNEAVLD
-299 VNPLKGGGEAVL
+299 
-311 ENGNPLKGGR
+311 NGNPLKGGR

-337 VLENV
+337 VLEKG
-342 NPLKGGRGAV
+342 NPLKGGREAV
-352 LENGNGVKNDE
+352 LENVNKVKNDE
-363 KVVLENG
+363 KV
-370 NPLKGGGG
+370 
-378 AVLENE
+378 VLENE

-398 NSLALPVAFLSLA
+398 NALALPVALLSLA

-456 AKQRSASKD
+456 AKQ
-465 ASSQNAAKQEVS
+465 EIS
-477 NREASSQEAAER
+477 NQ
-489 EVSNREASSQE
+489 
-500 AAKQEV
+500 K
-506 SSREASSQEASKQE
+506 
-520 VYNHRSSS
+520 SSS
-528 ITASPTLHFWQRLSS
+528 APASPTLHFWQRLSS

-643 FLKGVLLTTLCMALT
+643 FLKGVLLTALCMALT

>member
-90 IMKLTWKTVQRWVK
+90 MMKLTWKTVQRWVK

-209 HPLRRRALLP
+209 HPLRRLALLP
-219 FLVALV
+219 FLVALF

-282 EGLVESV
+282 KGLVDNY
-289 QKKNEAVLEN
+289 QKKS
-299 VNPLKGGGEAVL
+299 EAVL
-311 ENGNPLKGGR
+311 ENGNLLKGGR
-321 GAVLENGNKVK
+321 EAVLENWNK
-332 NDEKA
+332 
-337 VLENV
+337 
-342 NPLKGGRGAV
+342 
-352 LENGNGVKNDE
+352 VKNDE
-363 KVVLENG
+363 KVVLES
-370 NPLKGGGG
+370 
-378 AVLENE
+378 E

-398 NSLALPVAFLSLA
+398 NALALPVAFLSLA
-411 LIVVNVVLLFGRHL
+411 LIIVNVVLLFGRHL

-456 AKQRSASKD
+456 AKQRATLKD
-465 ASSQNAAKQEVS
+465 ASSQNAAK
-477 NREASSQEAAER
+477 R
-489 EVSNREASSQE
+489 EVYN
-500 AAKQEV
+500 
-506 SSREASSQEASKQE
+506 REASSQEASKQE
-520 VYNHRSSS
+520 VYNQKTSS
-528 ITASPTLHFWQRLSS
+528 IPASPTLHFWQRLSS

-643 FLKGVLLTTLCMALT
+643 FLKGVLLTALCMALT

>member
-209 HPLRRRALLP
+209 HPLRRLALLP
-219 FLVALV
+219 FLIALF

-282 EGLVESV
+282 KGLVDNY
-289 QKKNEAVLEN
+289 QKKN
-299 VNPLKGGGEAVL
+299 EAVL

-321 GAVLENGNKVK
+321 E
-332 NDEKA
+332 
-337 VLENV
+337 
-342 NPLKGGRGAV
+342 AV

-363 KVVLENG
+363 K
-370 NPLKGGGG
+370 

-392 EMKDKE
+392 EMKEKE
-398 NSLALPVAFLSLA
+398 NALALPVALLSLA

-444 SRREAGTTGVEA
+444 SRRKAGTTGVEA
-456 AKQRSASKD
+456 AKQ
-465 ASSQNAAKQEVS
+465 ETS
-477 NREASSQEAAER
+477 NQ
-489 EVSNREASSQE
+489 
-500 AAKQEV
+500 
-506 SSREASSQEASKQE
+506 
-520 VYNHRSSS
+520 RSSS
-528 ITASPTLHFWQRLSS
+528 APASPTLHFWQRLSS

-643 FLKGVLLTTLCMALT
+643 FLKGVLLTALCMALT

>member
-90 IMKLTWKTVQRWVK
+90 ITKLTWKTVQRWVK

-209 HPLRRRALLP
+209 HPLRRLALLP
-219 FLVALV
+219 FLIALF
-225 MAAHTANSWPALLIH
+225 MAAHTANSWPAQLIH

-273 EKMKANDTS
+273 EKMKVKDTGK
-282 EGLVESV
+282 GLVEKY
-289 QKKNEAVLEN
+289 QINEE
-299 VNPLKGGGEAVL
+299 VL

-321 GAVLENGNKVK
+321 EAVLENGK
-332 NDEKA
+332 
-337 VLENV
+337 
-342 NPLKGGRGAV
+342 
-352 LENGNGVKNDE
+352 GVKDVE
-363 KVVLENG
+363 KVVLENEIKDEEQKVLE
-370 NPLKGGGG
+370 NNEEKKGGRE
-378 AVLENE
+378 AVLENG

-392 EMKDKE
+392 EMKEKE
-398 NSLALPVAFLSLA
+398 NALALPVALLSLA
-411 LIVVNVVLLFGRHL
+411 LIVTNVVLLFGRHL
-425 VANLV
+425 VANLI
-430 ATMVLTALTAWLLR
+430 ATIVLTALTAWLLR
-444 SRREAGTTGVEA
+444 SRREAGSTGVEA
-456 AKQRSASKD
+456 ARQRAALKE

-477 NREASSQEAAER
+477 NREASSQEAA
-489 EVSNREASSQE
+489 
-500 AAKQEV
+500 
-506 SSREASSQEASKQE
+506 KQE
-520 VYNHRSSS
+520 VYNQKSSS
-528 ITASPTLHFWQRLSS
+528 TPASPTLHFWQRLSS

-622 VLILTHI
+622 VLILTQL

-643 FLKGVLLTTLCMALT
+643 FLKGVLLTALCMALT

>member
-209 HPLRRRALLP
+209 HPLRRLALLP
-219 FLVALV
+219 FLVALF
-225 MAAHTANSWPALLIH
+225 MAAHTANSWPAQLIH

-282 EGLVESV
+282 KGLVDNY

-299 VNPLKGGGEAVL
+299 VNL
-311 ENGNPLKGGR
+311 
-321 GAVLENGNKVK
+321 
-332 NDEKA
+332 
-337 VLENV
+337 
-342 NPLKGGRGAV
+342 LKGGRGAV

-363 KVVLENG
+363 K
-370 NPLKGGGG
+370 
-378 AVLENE
+378 AVLESE

-392 EMKDKE
+392 EMKEKE
-398 NSLALPVAFLSLA
+398 NALALPVALLSLA

-430 ATMVLTALTAWLLR
+430 ATVVLTALTAWLLR
-444 SRREAGTTGVEA
+444 SRRKAGTPGVEA
-456 AKQRSASKD
+456 AKQRVASKD

-477 NREASSQEAAER
+477 S
-489 EVSNREASSQE
+489 REASSQE

-506 SSREASSQEASKQE
+506 SNQKTSS
-520 VYNHRSSS
+520 VP
-528 ITASPTLHFWQRLSS
+528 ASPTLHFWQRLSS

-622 VLILTHI
+622 VLILTQL

-643 FLKGVLLTTLCMALT
+643 FLKGVLLTALCMALT

>member
-209 HPLRRRALLP
+209 HPLRRLALLP
-219 FLVALV
+219 FLVALF

-282 EGLVESV
+282 KGLVDNY
-289 QKKNEAVLEN
+289 QKKSEAVLEN
-299 VNPLKGGGEAVL
+299 VNPLKSR
-311 ENGNPLKGGR
+311 R
-321 GAVLENGNKVK
+321 GAVLENGDKVK

-342 NPLKGGRGAV
+342 NLLKGGR
-352 LENGNGVKNDE
+352 E
-363 KVVLENG
+363 
-370 NPLKGGGG
+370 

-398 NSLALPVAFLSLA
+398 NALALPVAFLSLA

-477 NREASSQEAAER
+477 TREASLQEASKQ

-500 AAKQEV
+500 AAQ
-506 SSREASSQEASKQE
+506 QE
-520 VYNHRSSS
+520 VYNQKSSS
-528 ITASPTLHFWQRLSS
+528 IPASPTLHFWQRLSS

-622 VLILTHI
+622 VLILTQL

>member
-90 IMKLTWKTVQRWVK
+90 ITKLTWKTVQRWVK

-130 MPIFFFILLCLM
+130 MPVFFFILLCLM

-183 TDSDCIMLIL
+183 ADSDCIMLIL

-209 HPLRRRALLP
+209 HPLRRLALLP
-219 FLVALV
+219 FLIALF
-225 MAAHTANSWPALLIH
+225 MAAHTANSWPAQLIH

-273 EKMKANDTS
+273 EKMKVKDT
-282 EGLVESV
+282 GKDLVENY
-289 QKKNEAVLEN
+289 QINEE
-299 VNPLKGGGEAVL
+299 VL

-321 GAVLENGNKVK
+321 EAVPENGK
-332 NDEKA
+332 
-337 VLENV
+337 
-342 NPLKGGRGAV
+342 
-352 LENGNGVKNDE
+352 GVKDVE
-363 KVVLENG
+363 KVVLENEIKDEEQEVLE
-370 NPLKGGGG
+370 NNEEKKGGRE
-378 AVLENE
+378 AVLENG

-392 EMKDKE
+392 EMKEKE
-398 NSLALPVAFLSLA
+398 NALALPVALLSLA
-411 LIVVNVVLLFGRHL
+411 LIVTNVVLLFGRHL
-425 VANLV
+425 VANLI
-430 ATMVLTALTAWLLR
+430 ATIVLTALTAWLLR
-444 SRREAGTTGVEA
+444 SRREAGSTGVEA
-456 AKQRSASKD
+456 ARQRAALKE

-477 NREASSQEAAER
+477 DRETSSQG
-489 EVSNREASSQE
+489 

-506 SSREASSQEASKQE
+506 SNQK
-520 VYNHRSSS
+520 SSS
-528 ITASPTLHFWQRLSS
+528 TQASPTLHFWQRLSS

-629 YPYIDALSSQPLTG
+629 YPYIDALSSEPLTG
-643 FLKGVLLTTLCMALT
+643 FLKGVLLTALCMALT

>member
-90 IMKLTWKTVQRWVK
+90 IMKLAWKTVQRWVK

-209 HPLRRRALLP
+209 HPLRRLALLP
-219 FLVALV
+219 FLVALF

-282 EGLVESV
+282 KGLVDNY
-289 QKKNEAVLEN
+289 QKKSEAVLD
-299 VNPLKGGGEAVL
+299 
-311 ENGNPLKGGR
+311 NGNPLKGGR

-337 VLENV
+337 VLENG
-342 NPLKGGRGAV
+342 NLLKGGRGAV

-363 KVVLENG
+363 KVVLEN
-370 NPLKGGGG
+370 
-378 AVLENE
+378 E

-398 NSLALPVAFLSLA
+398 NALALPMALLSLA

-444 SRREAGTTGVEA
+444 SRREAGTPGVEA
-456 AKQRSASKD
+456 AKQRVASKD

-477 NREASSQEAAER
+477 S
-489 EVSNREASSQE
+489 REASSQE

-506 SSREASSQEASKQE
+506 
-520 VYNHRSSS
+520 YNQKCSS

-622 VLILTHI
+622 VLILTQL

-643 FLKGVLLTTLCMALT
+643 FLKGVLLTALCMALT

>member
-209 HPLRRRALLP
+209 HPLRRLALLP
-219 FLVALV
+219 FLVALF

-253 EYLLIII
+253 VYLLIII

-282 EGLVESV
+282 KGLVDNY
-289 QKKNEAVLEN
+289 QKKS
-299 VNPLKGGGEAVL
+299 EAVL
-311 ENGNPLKGGR
+311 ENGNLLKGGR
-321 GAVLENGNKVK
+321 EAVLENWNKVK
-332 NDEKA
+332 NDEKV
-337 VLENV
+337 VLENG

-363 KVVLENG
+363 K
-370 NPLKGGGG
+370 

-398 NSLALPVAFLSLA
+398 NALALPVALLSLA
-411 LIVVNVVLLFGRHL
+411 LIIVNVVLLFGRHL

-477 NREASSQEAAER
+477 NREASSQEAAKQEVSSR
-489 EVSNREASSQE
+489 EASLQEASKQEVSNREASSQE

-506 SSREASSQEASKQE
+506 
-520 VYNHRSSS
+520 YNHRSSS
-528 ITASPTLHFWQRLSS
+528 IPASPTLHFWQRLSS

-622 VLILTHI
+622 VLILTQL

-643 FLKGVLLTTLCMALT
+643 FLKGVLLTALCMALT

>member
-209 HPLRRRALLP
+209 HPLRRQALLP
-219 FLVALV
+219 FLVALF

-282 EGLVESV
+282 KGLVDNY
-289 QKKNEAVLEN
+289 QKKS
-299 VNPLKGGGEAVL
+299 EAVL
-311 ENGNPLKGGR
+311 ENGNPLKGRG

-342 NPLKGGRGAV
+342 NLLKGGREAV
-352 LENGNGVKNDE
+352 LENWNKVKNDE
-363 KVVLENG
+363 KV
-370 NPLKGGGG
+370 
-378 AVLENE
+378 VLENE

-392 EMKDKE
+392 EMKEKE
-398 NSLALPVAFLSLA
+398 NALALPVALLSLA

-456 AKQRSASKD
+456 AKQKAALKD

-477 NREASSQEAAER
+477 NREASSQEAAEQ
-489 EVSNREASSQE
+489 EVSSREASSQE

-506 SSREASSQEASKQE
+506 
-520 VYNHRSSS
+520 YNQKSSS
-528 ITASPTLHFWQRLSS
+528 IPASPTLHFWQRLSS

-643 FLKGVLLTTLCMALT
+643 FLKGVLLTALCMALT

>member
-1 MGNNNQKPRAH
+1 MLFLSGSFHSLFGKFNQQKSRKMGNNNQKPRAH

-90 IMKLTWKTVQRWVK
+90 ITKLTWKTVQRWVK

-130 MPIFFFILLCLM
+130 MPIFFFLLLCLM

-209 HPLRRRALLP
+209 HPLRRLALLP
-219 FLVALV
+219 FLIALF
-225 MAAHTANSWPALLIH
+225 MAAHTANSWPAQLIH

-273 EKMKANDTS
+273 EKMKVKDTGK
-282 EGLVESV
+282 GLVENY
-289 QKKNEAVLEN
+289 QKKSEAVLEN
-299 VNPLKGGGEAVL
+299 VNPLKGEREAVL
-311 ENGNPLKGGR
+311 EN
-321 GAVLENGNKVK
+321 E
-332 NDEKA
+332 
-337 VLENV
+337 
-342 NPLKGGRGAV
+342 
-352 LENGNGVKNDE
+352 NGVKDVE
-363 KVVLENG
+363 KVVLENEIKDEEQEVLE
-370 NPLKGGGG
+370 NKEEKKGGRE

-392 EMKDKE
+392 EVKEKE
-398 NSLALPVAFLSLA
+398 NALALPVALLSLV
-411 LIVVNVVLLFGRHL
+411 LIVTNVVLLFGRHL
-425 VANLV
+425 VANLI
-430 ATMVLTALTAWLLR
+430 ATIVLTALTAWLLR
-444 SRREAGTTGVEA
+444 SRREAGSTGVEA
-456 AKQRSASKD
+456 AKQRAASKD
-465 ASSQNAAKQEVS
+465 ASSQGAAKQEVS
-477 NREASSQEAAER
+477 NREASSQEAAKQR
-489 EVSNREASSQE
+489 ISNREASSQE

-506 SSREASSQEASKQE
+506 SNQKSSLTQ
-520 VYNHRSSS
+520 
-528 ITASPTLHFWQRLSS
+528 ASPTLHFWQRLSS

-622 VLILTHI
+622 VLILTEL
-629 YPYIDALSSQPLTG
+629 YPYIDALSSEPLTG
-643 FLKGVLLTTLCMALT
+643 FLKGVLLTALCMALT